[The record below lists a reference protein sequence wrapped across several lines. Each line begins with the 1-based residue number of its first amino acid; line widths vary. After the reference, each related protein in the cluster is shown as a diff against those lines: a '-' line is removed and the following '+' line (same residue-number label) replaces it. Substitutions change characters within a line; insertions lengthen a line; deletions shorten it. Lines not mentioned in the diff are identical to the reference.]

1 MSHPLNE
8 LKRRL
13 ADESTP
19 LAKRFRLAK
28 NVAFSDHF
36 PTTPKERV
44 IGDWLEE
51 ITGNK
56 KITNKDFKDVL
67 SWLNNVDDFTV
78 ELKYKLIKIVVQY
91 INKNVL
97 HHEEIEHIIAF
108 IENPKISQQ
117 LSAQM
122 EDYLSITMTV
132 LQHLSNSEQYVLL
145 VDKLFCHITKY
156 YKECR
161 KKFEFI
167 LKILEED
174 KLDTIFSFLNT
185 NNEKSALSL
194 CQNVLFP
201 LNKRSLFARYL
212 NNLIR
217 KDNHPLEEKN
227 DNVDSVIKIMETFLT
242 FPNRCSDKEPNFLSH
257 FIKVFV
263 SCFKNESQIVFAF
276 YIIVVNCLNI
286 TQSYISTVTKLT
298 TIKFEENDDK
308 IKRNIF
314 LNMLEALLEYEVDIS
329 VHLRDTLNEHAK
341 ETKKIFLLFL
351 QEVITGTLK
360 TEGKPDKTSLKII
373 QTSLKLDPGLI
384 NQKMIQLL
392 APIMVAKK
400 GSSVLETYA
409 DTMMILLKTLF
420 KLSKGIDFVHQMLP
434 HLKSFLEKSNSKQK
448 ELIDELNLTMDY
460 DGCCE
465 NLRSKIVN
473 GYDIMPSN
481 CVEIYGKLTSELMFR
496 QNKELL
502 LLLQK
507 DLEELINS
515 LDNENNS
522 PSLVTLIEMVSAILS
537 SFLRHNKMAD
547 HTVPLPIGEDFWTIY
562 QNFEDQCLKKF
573 AKCVLTSDCSSL
585 LTSFLKLCTSFAQL
599 KILNIKYSN
608 TKVNIPEVL
617 SADVF
622 DMHSVLPVLNETQ
635 WKEIASKVYDE
646 NIILLD
652 NLLLVKTMALNLLR
666 KQSNTDNVDE
676 IISNTKS
683 HLIKQISSTNTLTHN
698 EYFAKVLF
706 GNLDNS
712 QLKQLAK
719 CLIKMYAN
727 DQNLDM
733 FKNDSICNNKILLN
747 TLVFEVAKYITKS
760 FENAS
765 SLSKSL
771 GKAGFDITTFFKDN
785 DVKVYFNK
793 LAIDS
798 ENFEVI
804 MKYIEVLKHLQIYYL
819 DENCQLTTI
828 FLLVTLKKCC
838 NSKKAKR
845 SIDNVLQS
853 IFEISPKK
861 PDLFKIFPVDL
872 LFDFENGILEL
883 LKLNAKT
890 SNHVSIIKNVLE
902 TAVKKVKKEPEI
914 IKKMVEILLN
924 NFKTKM
930 VNITSISD
938 FNDDVFQL
946 ICIVLPLIAKEKKNI
961 TTSAYRSILANLQD
975 NLNQAMLNSF
985 KNVDFIKSNL
995 NVSNT
1000 DNSIMSDDTMATLNA
1015 MGAYTLTLLK
1025 ICETNDGTEIKSMD
1039 CLWPGLEFFVQ
1050 NAIQSIESPD
1060 TKIVH
1065 VDLSTQ
1071 LLNVI
1076 LRYIKKLESHEIF
1089 KSKDKLFL
1097 QIWRA
1102 VKSRLF
1108 VLLDHRQ
1115 KKNNG
1120 CLEEIA
1126 VTLKFL
1132 VELSTVEFFS
1142 NNIVADL
1149 NTLCILK
1156 KPSIILKNEE
1166 VTESQIISRKV
1177 LKYLCL
1183 NILKANIIDTKC
1195 TALEKLIFRSTRNIR
1210 FWIQQHYWN
1219 GAEIQDGV
1227 DTKSVVIEDSIC
1239 ELLKIDLDILADVIL
1254 AAKKISLDYKFIDAI
1269 FELQQLVHYILGR
1282 SAIDARCEVTWQ
1294 SFFILFEGCV
1304 AILNSMI
1311 VSRDELLE
1319 DRWPCLMQCYKTLVL
1334 CMCARAATINE
1345 LDRVI
1350 EHKFAEIAHSIEK
1363 LTQSISK
1370 RKTHVS
1376 RIAAYAV
1383 ADFCS
1388 WLEKSPPPKII
1399 RQHLENSIVLLIQA
1413 SDSNYAMAF
1422 LRRGLAGSI
1431 GQMTLTNMYTMYKRY
1446 HKYVGNA

>member
-13 ADESTP
+13 EDESTP

-28 NVAFSDHF
+28 NVAFSEHF

-44 IGDWLEE
+44 IGNWLEE
-51 ITGNK
+51 ITSNK

-91 INKNVL
+91 LNKNTIQD
-97 HHEEIEHIIAF
+97 EEIQHIIAF

-117 LSAQM
+117 LSAQV
-122 EDYLSITMTV
+122 EDYLTITMTV
-132 LQHLSNSEQYVLL
+132 LQHLSNSEQNTTTI
-145 VDKLFCHITKY
+145 DKIFNHITKY

-161 KKFEFI
+161 KKFEFV
-167 LKILEED
+167 LKILTED
-174 KLDTIFSFLNT
+174 KLETIFSFLNT
-185 NNEKSALSL
+185 NNEKCVLNL
-194 CQNVLFP
+194 CQNILFP
-201 LNKRSLFARYL
+201 LNKRSFFARYL

-217 KDNHPLEEKN
+217 KDNTLLEEKN
-227 DNVDSVIKIMETFLT
+227 DNIESVIKIMDTFLT
-242 FPNRCSDKEPNFLSH
+242 FPNGRSNKEPKFLSD
-257 FIKVFV
+257 FINVFV
-263 SCFKNESQIVFAF
+263 NCFKNESQIVFAF
-276 YIIVVNCLNI
+276 YIIVVNCLDM
-286 TQSYISTVTKLT
+286 TQSYINTVTKLT
-298 TIKFEENDDK
+298 SITFEENGDK
-308 IKRNIF
+308 IKRSIF
-314 LNMLEALLEYEVDIS
+314 LNMLEALLKYEVDIS
-329 VHLRDTLNEHAK
+329 VHLRDTLNEKSK

-360 TEGKPDKTSLKII
+360 MEGKPDKTSLKII

-384 NQKMIQLL
+384 DQKMIQLL

-400 GSSVLETYA
+400 GANILETYA
-409 DTMMILLKTLF
+409 DTILILLQTLF

-434 HLKSFLEKSNSKQK
+434 HLKSCLEKNDSKQE
-448 ELIDELNLTMDY
+448 ELKDKLNQSMDNDEF
-460 DGCCE
+460 CE
-465 NLRSKIVN
+465 KLRNKIVN
-473 GYDIMPSN
+473 GYDIMPVN
-481 CVEIYGKLTSELMFR
+481 CVEMYGKLTSELMFR
-496 QNKELL
+496 QNKDLL
-502 LLLQK
+502 LLLQS
-507 DLEELINS
+507 DLEELVSN
-515 LDNENNS
+515 LDGNNS
-522 PSLVTLIEMVSAILS
+522 SSLVTLIEMVSAILS

-562 QNFEDQCLKKF
+562 QNFEDQCLKRF
-573 AKCVLTSDCSSL
+573 GECVLKSDCSSL
-585 LTSFLKLCTSFAQL
+585 SSFLKLCISFAQL

-608 TKVNIPEVL
+608 TKLNFPEVQ
-617 SADVF
+617 SVDVF
-622 DMHSVLPVLNETQ
+622 DLHSVLPCLNESQ
-635 WKEIASKVYDE
+635 WKDIASKVTEE
-646 NIILLD
+646 NNMLLD
-652 NLLLVKTMALNLLR
+652 NLLLVKTMALHLL
-666 KQSNTDNVDE
+666 KIQSNTDNIDE

-683 HLIKQISSTNTLTHN
+683 HLIKQISSTNNLQNN

-706 GNLDNS
+706 ANLDKS
-712 QLKQLAK
+712 QLRQLAK
-719 CLIKMYAN
+719 CLIKMYSN
-727 DQNLDM
+727 EQDVDI
-733 FKNDSICNNKILLN
+733 FKNDSICNNKVLLN
-747 TLVFEVAKYITKS
+747 ALVFEVAKNITKS
-760 FENAS
+760 FDNAS
-765 SLSKSL
+765 SFSKSL
-771 GKAGFDITTFFKDN
+771 GKGSFEITTFFKDN
-785 DVKVYFNK
+785 DVNEYFNN
-793 LAIDS
+793 LTIS
-798 ENFEVI
+798 TENFEEIV
-804 MKYIEVLKHLQIYYL
+804 KYIEVLKHLQIYYL
-819 DENCQLTTI
+819 DENCQLTAI
-828 FLLVTLKKCC
+828 FVLVTLKKCC
-838 NSKKAKR
+838 NSKKVKR
-845 SIDNVLQS
+845 SIDNTLQS
-853 IFEISPKK
+853 IFEISPKN
-861 PDLFKIFPVDL
+861 PDVFKIFPVEV
-872 LFDFENGILEL
+872 LFNFENGILEL

-890 SNHVSIIKNVLE
+890 SNHVSIIKNILE

-914 IKKMVEILLN
+914 VKKMVEILLN
-924 NFKTKM
+924 NFKTK
-930 VNITSISD
+930 VVDITNISD
-938 FNDDVFQL
+938 FNDDVFQI

-985 KNVDFIKSNL
+985 KNVDFSKSVL
-995 NVSNT
+995 NASNT
-1000 DNSIMSDDTMATLNA
+1000 DNSVISDETMATLNA

-1039 CLWPGLEFFVQ
+1039 CLWSGLDFFVQ
-1050 NAIQSIESPD
+1050 NAIQSIENPD
-1060 TKIVH
+1060 MKNIH
-1065 VDLSTQ
+1065 VDSSIQ

-1108 VLLDHRQ
+1108 ILLDHRQ
-1115 KKNNG
+1115 KKNNS
-1120 CLEEIA
+1120 CLEEVA

-1132 VELSTVEFFS
+1132 AELSTVELFA

-1149 NTLCILK
+1149 NTLFILK

-1166 VTESQIISRKV
+1166 VTASQIISRKV

-1183 NILKANIIDTKC
+1183 NILKSNIIDTKC
-1195 TALEKLIFRSTRNIR
+1195 SALEKLIFRSTKNIR

-1219 GAEIQDGV
+1219 GGEMQDGV
-1227 DTKSVVIEDSIC
+1227 DQKNVIIEDSIC
-1239 ELLKIDLDILADVIL
+1239 ELLKIDLDVLADVIL

-1269 FELQQLVHYILGR
+1269 FELQQLIHY
-1282 SAIDARCEVTWQ
+1282 AIDTRCEVTWQ

-1304 AILNSMI
+1304 AMLNSMI
-1311 VSRDELLE
+1311 LSRDELLE

-1334 CMCARAATINE
+1334 CMCARATAMNE
-1345 LDRVI
+1345 EDRLI

-1370 RKTHVS
+1370 RKAHVS
-1376 RIAAYAV
+1376 RISAYAV